1 MTYMVSG
8 LYFKVA
14 IDKLEFCCMDPVME
28 HHYKELLHQWKK
40 DEDNIKDELK
50 EIGTDVKE
58 IGTDVKEIG
67 TDVKEIGTD
76 VKEIGTDVKDLTKKL
91 DEFVASTGT
100 PAGQSNDEDG
110 EYIETENL

>member
-1 MTYMVSG
+1 MIYMVSG

-28 HHYKELLHQWKK
+28 HHYKELLHQWKH
-40 DEDNIKDELK
+40 DEDNIKDEL
-50 EIGTDVKE
+50 
-58 IGTDVKEIG
+58 
-67 TDVKEIGTD
+67 KEIGTD

>member
-1 MTYMVSG
+1 
-8 LYFKVA
+8 
-14 IDKLEFCCMDPVME
+14 MDPDME
-28 HHYKELLHQWKK
+28 HHYKELLHQWKN

-50 EIGTDVKE
+50 EIS
-58 IGTDVKEIG
+58 
-67 TDVKEIGTD
+67 TD